1 MMQIYKLY
9 SSRPK
14 NNRDIVQNETI
25 NNVQNDIL
33 DEIQY
38 YF

>member
-9 SSRPK
+9 SSRSK

>member
-1 MMQIYKLY
+1 MMQIYELY

-14 NNRDIVQNETI
+14 NNRDIVQN
-25 NNVQNDIL
+25 DIL